1 VGRVSEIDRA
11 DGTVGGLI
19 DVGIGLVAPAVHQL
33 VGGARIVGRMTQ
45 RALVSVSEL
54 PLPLP
59 PGVPKPAPAVQML
72 MRRGRAERAQL
83 TTAAGDAATVVVP
96 RVVTAMGKRL
106 DLTALVVDNVD
117 VDALA
122 ASIDVNAILA
132 RVDLLGLA
140 NYIIT
145 GVDLPEIIREST
157 AGITS
162 EAVHGVRLRGV
173 EADQAVARVIDRMLL
188 RRHVR
193 AAGGPNGSVDITIP
207 EQDSAGP

>member
-1 VGRVSEIDRA
+1 
-11 DGTVGGLI
+11 
-19 DVGIGLVAPAVHQL
+19 
-33 VGGARIVGRMTQ
+33 
-45 RALVSVSEL
+45 
-54 PLPLP
+54 
-59 PGVPKPAPAVQML
+59 ML

>member
-1 VGRVSEIDRA
+1 MSEIDRA